1 MGGTFEFEFKR
12 VYKSKVA
19 IHQTTLGILR
29 IQLLHYQVGMAQC
42 TCLRENPQFG
52 KLSME
57 DKGKTI
63 NLEIDD
69 EEEDLQAFI
78 QEMKVDE
85 EMEEEIQLVRTS
97 AKLPNYV
104 PP

>member
-1 MGGTFEFEFKR
+1 
-12 VYKSKVA
+12 
-19 IHQTTLGILR
+19 
-29 IQLLHYQVGMAQC
+29 
-42 TCLRENPQFG
+42 
-52 KLSME
+52 ME

-104 PP
+104 PPWKRKAKVPKDLDVVKSSLQALLLPDGILFEGSALGRMPTMKFED